1 MPELPEVETTVRG
14 LRKKLVGLRFTDV
27 WSDREKPLAQAGGT
41 EKLKKELKGKKILK
55 VWRRAKF
62 IVIDIE
68 GPKSLFIHQKISG
81 HLLYGKLVLANGTW
95 KAETKG
101 PISEDPKNRF
111 LRFVFS
117 LDNGYKLAMSDL
129 RRFARLMLVDDA
141 SVLKLKEI
149 SKLGPEPLDVSFP
162 EFKKLFEKKK
172 GRIKQ
177 VLMDPFFIVGIG
189 NIYADEILWQIGLHP
204 LSRVEHLELADI
216 KKIYQ
221 AMKAILQKSIELKGS
236 SLDDYRTPSGEKG
249 SYQNIHKAYH
259 RTGEKCLKRDGGVIE
274 RMVIGGR
281 SAHFCPVHQVVK

>member
-14 LRKKLVGLRFTDV
+14 LRKKLVGLRFADV
-27 WSDREKPLAQAGGT
+27 WSDREKPVAQAGGVA
-41 EKLKKELKGKKILK
+41 KLKKQIKDKKILR

-81 HLLYGKLVLANGTW
+81 HLLYGKLVLKDGGW
-95 KAETKG
+95 KSETKG

-129 RRFARLMLVDDA
+129 RRFARLMLVDDV

-149 SKLGPEPLDVSFP
+149 SKLGPEPLDVSF
-162 EFKKLFEKKK
+162 EDFKKLFEGKK
-172 GRIKQ
+172 GRVKQ
-177 VLMDPFFIVGIG
+177 VIMDPFFIVGIG
-189 NIYADEILWQIGLHP
+189 NIYADEILWQVGLHP
-204 LSRVEHLELADI
+204 TSRVEHLDSKDL
-216 KKIYQ
+216 KKIYD
-221 AMKAILQKSIELKGS
+221 AMQKILHTAIEMKGS
-236 SLDDYRTPSGEKG
+236 SLDDYRTPSGEMG

-259 RTGEKCLKRDGGVIE
+259 RTGEKCLKKDGGVME